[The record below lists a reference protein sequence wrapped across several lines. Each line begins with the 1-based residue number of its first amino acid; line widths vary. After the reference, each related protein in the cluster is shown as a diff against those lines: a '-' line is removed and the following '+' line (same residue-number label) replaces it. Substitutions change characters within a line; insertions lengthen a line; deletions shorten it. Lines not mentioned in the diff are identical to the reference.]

1 MHDRHDETAGSDPL
15 MAVLMGEPARE
26 GDAAAESAER
36 DMALLGEQLKL
47 IGDTLARD
55 AGPPREAGP
64 EQPGETGP
72 EQPGPERVP
81 VVPAGRPHRRRRPLF
96 VLAASVAALASLVG
110 AFTLVQY
117 YVAHPSSLS
126 ASDSAKSVPRAG
138 DSEGEGSM
146 RLGPGELVACS
157 ALIVE
162 GTVARA
168 ERGPAAWLTV
178 TLDIDTH
185 LKPQRGPDRERF
197 RLPVE
202 AAGEITVGARMLV
215 LVSRFDRDGEPSH
228 YYVGDKIPAG
238 RDWVDQGLEA
248 AQGLDCP

>member
-15 MAVLMGEPARE
+15 MAVLMGEPVRE

-55 AGPPREAGP
+55 AESPQEAGP
-64 EQPGETGP
+64 EQPGGRGP
-72 EQPGPERVP
+72 GRSGPERVP
-81 VVPAGRPHRRRRPLF
+81 VVAAGRRRRRRPLF
-96 VLAASVAALASLVG
+96 VLAASVAALASLAG

-117 YVAHPSSLS
+117 YVAHPPTLS
-126 ASDSAKSVPRAG
+126 ASDSAKSAPRAG
-138 DSEGEGSM
+138 DGRGEGSM

-178 TLDIDTH
+178 TLDIDTR
-185 LKPQRGPDRERF
+185 LKPEGGPGRERF
-197 RLPVE
+197 RLPAD

-215 LVSRFDRDGEPSH
+215 VVSRFDRDGEPGH
-228 YYVGDKIPAG
+228 YYVGDRIPAG